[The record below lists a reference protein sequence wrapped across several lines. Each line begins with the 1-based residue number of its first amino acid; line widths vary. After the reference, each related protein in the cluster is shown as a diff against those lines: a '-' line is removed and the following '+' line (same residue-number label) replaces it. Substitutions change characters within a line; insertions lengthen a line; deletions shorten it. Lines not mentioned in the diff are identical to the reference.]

1 MSGPLSPTM
10 GPVIMSG
17 PDSACQVTVKP
28 EVTSGPVAIPRVVAD
43 TVPGVHAGSRP
54 RTLVV

>member
-1 MSGPLSPTM
+1 MSGPLPPTT

-17 PDSACQVTVKP
+17 PDVP
-28 EVTSGPVAIPRVVAD
+28 EVTAGPVAIPRVVAH

>member
-1 MSGPLSPTM
+1 MSGPLPPTT

-17 PDSACQVTVKP
+17 PDRVP
-28 EVTSGPVAIPRVVAD
+28 EVTAGPVAIPRVVAH